1 MRKGVANEMEKV
13 SLGLCVC
20 GFKCMWSVTVV
31 AFRIANSADGNWLVN
46 HRNVVFDRCVA
57 RWRDSLRHKR
67 ELTQVL
73 SMPREVG
80 EQDLERYRASVHK

>member
-1 MRKGVANEMEKV
+1 MNEEKV

-57 RWRDSLRHKR
+57 RWRDSLRHRHKLY
-67 ELTQVL
+67 ENQNKVTMINFAKQLLSIQLILLTN
-73 SMPREVG
+73 
-80 EQDLERYRASVHK
+80 YYH